1 MAYLTKEGEIRTADP
16 EKIDMPEIGELNRH
30 IAELE
35 SFIEKTKRVR
45 NHRAAEMDTLARSV
59 KNDIDQLM
67 YLVYLNVYLFRLN
80 NYYDYDYTRNQDVTP
95 IDIYKMVQSGEMPNI
110 WAPVKAKKYNKVYN
124 TGRTSK
130 DAYYLLASFGDKF
143 SEKGSNIYN
152 YSDTVNKFHAYV
164 KEMYTWTRTSIF
176 YDIIKELNNDSRTG
190 RKLLTADCINP
201 NKIENISRIN
211 PVIYSIDLSGNYT
224 GNPSA
229 IRYRATYMKDR
240 QWDFSYADGRYDNA
254 ANYTRKAGG
263 YERVDIMRDDLFF
276 KPLTT
281 DLEFMTE
288 YFLRYGVF
296 TGLVEFDNASS
307 YFSRYGQFE
316 AVKFLGDIGSIVEK
330 FVQVVKRIVRL
341 PTPEEETKITI
352 PNTVFKKIDYV
363 GQLLRQY
370 GGEERI
376 RLRGKSPTVESFM
389 KKLFVQVGIRLN
401 ELANYNPI
409 INGSN
414 FIPIFGVNGSI
425 PRLEKDT
432 KKVYSIF
439 SPINGY
445 TDTKDRFF
453 VTHKGTEDTSI
464 RLEYAR
470 FAENSDR
477 VSLLDI
483 NSLPG
488 DLLTRAEK
496 LFKEPHD
503 FSREHESIRLN
514 SITENQEFRERFLSR
529 FGEYPDTRHMI
540 AISVAEMVLR
550 YLLGSVRTSMVPRL
564 RYEVLHPKLLENLN
578 NTFNTNFPYGT
589 KFVYIA
595 FYTSLDTRVTVNEY
609 SYGNRITDFI
619 EKYINTGYSNKWGV
633 KDTEIL
639 KTIKKLEGLS
649 GNSLINDESVKI
661 ISDTI
666 YQVVI
671 NLINESA
678 RGVSLN
684 DGNTRVREL
693 SVIEIE
699 GENVKSFKER
709 IERDLEIYPYRN
721 DEDLKRHILL
731 PLLDDMRK
739 NSDFN

>member
-1 MAYLTKEGEIRTADP
+1 MAYLDIGGNIRTADP
-16 EKIDMPEIGELNRH
+16 EKIDMPEIGEFHEHL
-30 IAELE
+30 ATLE
-35 SFIEKTKRVR
+35 GFVQKTKRAR
-45 NHRAAEMDTLARSV
+45 NFRAAEMDTLARSV
-59 KNDIDQLM
+59 KNGIDQLM

-95 IDIYKMVQSGEMPNI
+95 IDIYKMVQSGEMANI
-110 WAPVKAKKYNKVYN
+110 WSPVKAKKYNKVYN
-124 TGRTSK
+124 TGRTSR
-130 DAYYLLASFGDKF
+130 DAYYLLASFGNKF

-164 KEMYTWTRTSIF
+164 KEMYTWMKNDF
-176 YDIIKELNNDSRTG
+176 YDIIKELNNDSRIG

-201 NKIENISRIN
+201 NRIENISRIN
-211 PVIYSIDLSGNYT
+211 PVIYSLDLNDNYT

-229 IRYRATYMKDR
+229 VRYRAAYMKNR
-240 QWDFSYADGRYDNA
+240 SWDYVYADGRNDNA
-254 ANYTRKAGG
+254 ANYIHRNDG

-276 KPLTT
+276 KPLNA
-281 DLEFMTE
+281 DLELMTE

-296 TGLVEFDNASS
+296 TGLVEFGNASS

-316 AVKFLGDIGSIVEK
+316 AIKFLEDIGSLVEK
-330 FVQVVKRIVRL
+330 FVQAVKRIVRL

-363 GQLLRQY
+363 GQMLRQY

-401 ELANYNPI
+401 ELANYNPV
-409 INGSN
+409 INSSN
-414 FIPIFGVNGSI
+414 FIPIIGVNGSI
-425 PRLEKDT
+425 PRVEKDS
-432 KKVYSIF
+432 KKIYSIF

-470 FAENSDR
+470 FADNSDR
-477 VSLLDI
+477 ISLLDI

-488 DLLTRAEK
+488 DLLARAEK
-496 LFKEPHD
+496 LFKEPYN
-503 FSREHESIRLN
+503 FEREHESIRLN
-514 SITENQEFRERFLSR
+514 SITENQEFRERFMSR

-540 AISVAEMVLR
+540 SISVVEMVLR

-564 RYEVLHPKLLENLN
+564 RYEVLHPKLLESINS
-578 NTFNTNFPYGT
+578 TFNTNFPYGT

-595 FYTSLDTRVTVNEY
+595 FYTSFDTRVTVNEY

-649 GNSLINDESVKI
+649 GNAVLNDDSVKV
-661 ISDTI
+661 ISDII
-666 YQVVI
+666 YQVVV
-671 NLINESA
+671 NLISESA

-684 DGNTRVREL
+684 DGNTRLRGSPVF
-693 SVIEIE
+693 EIE
-699 GENVKSFKER
+699 NENTKTFKGR
-709 IERDLEIYPYRN
+709 IENDLVTYPYRG
-721 DEDLKRHILL
+721 DEELKRHLLL

-739 NSDFN
+739 NSDFS

>member
-1 MAYLTKEGEIRTADP
+1 MAYLDIGGNIRTTDP
-16 EKIDMPEIGELNRH
+16 EKIDMPEIGEFHEHLTT
-30 IAELE
+30 LE
-35 SFIEKTKRVR
+35 SFVEKTKRAR
-45 NHRAAEMDTLARSV
+45 NFRAAEMDTLARSV
-59 KNDIDQLM
+59 KNGIDQLM

-95 IDIYKMVQSGEMPNI
+95 IDIYKMVQSGEMANI
-110 WAPVKAKKYNKVYN
+110 WSPVKAKKYNKVYN
-124 TGRTSK
+124 TGRTSR
-130 DAYYLLASFGDKF
+130 DAYYLLASFGNKF

-152 YSDTVNKFHAYV
+152 YGDTVNKFHAYV
-164 KEMYTWTRTSIF
+164 KEMYTRMKNDF
-176 YDIIKELNNDSRTG
+176 YDIIKELNNESRIG

-201 NKIENISRIN
+201 NRIENISRIN
-211 PVIYSIDLSGNYT
+211 PVIYSLDLSNNYT

-229 IRYRATYMKDR
+229 VRYRAAYMKNR
-240 QWDFSYADGRYDNA
+240 SWDYVYADGRNDNA
-254 ANYTRKAGG
+254 ANYIHRNNGH
-263 YERVDIMRDDLFF
+263 ERVDIMRDDLFF
-276 KPLTT
+276 KPLNT
-281 DLEFMTE
+281 DLELMTE

-296 TGLVEFDNASS
+296 TGLVEFGNASS

-316 AVKFLGDIGSIVEK
+316 AIKFLEDIGSLVEK
-330 FVQVVKRIVRL
+330 FVQAVKRIVRL

-363 GQLLRQY
+363 GQMLRQY

-414 FIPIFGVNGSI
+414 FIPIIGVDGSI
-425 PRLEKDT
+425 PRVEKDS
-432 KKVYSIF
+432 KKIYSIF
-439 SPINGY
+439 SSINGY
-445 TDTKDRFF
+445 TDTNDRFF

-470 FAENSDR
+470 FADNSDR
-477 VSLLDI
+477 ISLLDI

-488 DLLTRAEK
+488 DLLARAEK
-496 LFKEPHD
+496 LFKEPYN
-503 FSREHESIRLN
+503 FEREHRSIRLN
-514 SITENQEFRERFLSR
+514 SITENQEFRERFMSR

-540 AISVAEMVLR
+540 SISVVEMVLR

-564 RYEVLHPKLLENLN
+564 RYEVLHPKLLESINS
-578 NTFNTNFPYGT
+578 TFNTNFPYGT

-595 FYTSLDTRVTVNEY
+595 FYTSFDTRVTVNEY

-649 GNSLINDESVKI
+649 GNAVLNDDSVKV

-671 NLINESA
+671 NLISESA

-684 DGNTRVREL
+684 DDNTRLRGSPVF
-693 SVIEIE
+693 EIE
-699 GENVKSFKER
+699 NENIKTFKGG
-709 IERDLEIYPYRN
+709 IENDLVTYPYRG
-721 DEDLKRHILL
+721 DEELKRHLFL

-739 NSDFN
+739 NSDFS

>member
-1 MAYLTKEGEIRTADP
+1 MAYLDIGGNIRTADP
-16 EKIDMPEIGELNRH
+16 EKIDMPEIGEFHEHL
-30 IAELE
+30 ATLE
-35 SFIEKTKRVR
+35 GFVQKTKRAR
-45 NHRAAEMDTLARSV
+45 NFRAAEMDTLARSV
-59 KNDIDQLM
+59 KNGIDQLM

-95 IDIYKMVQSGEMPNI
+95 IDIYKMVQSGEMANI
-110 WAPVKAKKYNKVYN
+110 WSPVKAKKYNKVYN
-124 TGRTSK
+124 TGRTSR
-130 DAYYLLASFGDKF
+130 DAYYLLASFGNKF

-152 YSDTVNKFHAYV
+152 YSDTVNKFHTYV
-164 KEMYTWTRTSIF
+164 KEMYTWMKNDF
-176 YDIIKELNNDSRTG
+176 YDIIKELNNESRIG
-190 RKLLTADCINP
+190 RKLLTADCTNP
-201 NKIENISRIN
+201 NRIENISRIN
-211 PVIYSIDLSGNYT
+211 PVIYSLDLNDNYT

-229 IRYRATYMKDR
+229 VRYRAAYMKNR
-240 QWDFSYADGRYDNA
+240 SWDYVYADGRNDNA
-254 ANYTRKAGG
+254 ANYIHRNDG

-276 KPLTT
+276 KPLNT
-281 DLEFMTE
+281 DLELMTE

-296 TGLVEFDNASS
+296 TGLVEFGNTSS

-316 AVKFLGDIGSIVEK
+316 AIKFLEDIGSLVEK
-330 FVQVVKRIVRL
+330 FVQAVKRIVRL

-352 PNTVFKKIDYV
+352 PNTVFKKIDYA
-363 GQLLRQY
+363 GQMLRQY

-414 FIPIFGVNGSI
+414 FIPIIGVNGSI
-425 PRLEKDT
+425 PRVEKDS
-432 KKVYSIF
+432 KKIYSIF

-477 VSLLDI
+477 ISLLDI

-488 DLLTRAEK
+488 DLLARAEK
-496 LFKEPHD
+496 LFKEPYN
-503 FSREHESIRLN
+503 FEREHESIRLN
-514 SITENQEFRERFLSR
+514 SITENQEFRERFMSR

-540 AISVAEMVLR
+540 SISVVEMVLR

-564 RYEVLHPKLLENLN
+564 RYEVLHPKLLESINS
-578 NTFNTNFPYGT
+578 TFNTNFPYGT
-589 KFVYIA
+589 KFVYIV
-595 FYTSLDTRVTVNEY
+595 FYTSFDTRVTVNEY

-649 GNSLINDESVKI
+649 GNAVLNDDSVKV

-671 NLINESA
+671 NLISESA
-678 RGVSLN
+678 RGASLN
-684 DGNTRVREL
+684 DGNTRLRGSPVF
-693 SVIEIE
+693 EIE
-699 GENVKSFKER
+699 NENIKTFKGR
-709 IERDLEIYPYRN
+709 IENDLVTYPYRG
-721 DEDLKRHILL
+721 DEDIKRHLFL

-739 NSDFN
+739 NSDFS

>member
-1 MAYLTKEGEIRTADP
+1 MAYLTKEGKIRTADP
-16 EKIDMPEIGELNRH
+16 EKIDMPESGEFQEHLTT
-30 IAELE
+30 LE
-35 SFIEKTKRVR
+35 GFVQKTKRLR
-45 NHRAAEMDTLARSV
+45 NLRAGEIDNVAKLV
-59 KNDIDQLM
+59 KSEINQLM
-67 YLVYLNVYLFRLN
+67 YLVYLNVYIFRLN

-95 IDIYKMVQSGEMPNI
+95 IDIYKMVQTGEMANI

-124 TGRTSK
+124 IGRTRK
-130 DAYYLLASFGDKF
+130 DDYPLLASFGDKF
-143 SEKGSNIYN
+143 SEKGSTIYN
-152 YSDTVNKFHAYV
+152 YGETVNKFHTYV
-164 KEMYTWTRTSIF
+164 KEMYTWMKNDF
-176 YDIIKELNNDSRTG
+176 YDIIKELNNESRIG

-211 PVIYSIDLSGNYT
+211 PVIYSLDLNGHYT

-229 IRYRATYMKDR
+229 VRYRAAYMKNRMWGYFANGRDDNEFNYIHLDR
-240 QWDFSYADGRYDNA
+240 
-254 ANYTRKAGG
+254 G
-263 YERVDIMRDDLFF
+263 YERVDIMHDDLFF

-296 TGLVEFDNASS
+296 TGLVGFGNASS
-307 YFSRYGQFE
+307 YFSHYGQFE
-316 AVKFLGDIGSIVEK
+316 AIKFLEDIGSLVEK
-330 FVQVVKRIVRL
+330 FVQAVRRIVRL
-341 PTPEEETKITI
+341 PTPEEEIKVTI

-376 RLRGKSPTVESFM
+376 RLRGKPSTVESFM

-414 FIPIFGVNGSI
+414 FIPIFGVNGSV
-425 PRLEKDT
+425 PQVEKDT

-488 DLLTRAEK
+488 DLLARAEK

-503 FSREHESIRLN
+503 FSREHKSIRLN

-540 AISVAEMVLR
+540 AISVVEMVLR

-595 FYTSLDTRVTVNEY
+595 FYTSVDTRVTANEY

-661 ISDTI
+661 ISDAI

-678 RGVSLN
+678 KGASFN
-684 DGNTRVREL
+684 DGNTRVRGL
-693 SVIEIE
+693 SALEIE
-699 GENVKSFKER
+699 GENIKSFKER
-709 IERDLEIYPYRN
+709 VENDLVIYPYRS
-721 DEDLKRHILL
+721 DEELKRHILL

-739 NSDFN
+739 NSDFS

>member
-1 MAYLTKEGEIRTADP
+1 MAYLTKGGEIRTANP
-16 EKIDMPEIGELNRH
+16 EKIDMPETGEFHEHL
-30 IAELE
+30 ATLE
-35 SFIEKTKRVR
+35 GFVQKTKRLR
-45 NHRAAEMDTLARSV
+45 NLRAGEIDNIAKLV
-59 KNDIDQLM
+59 KSEVDQLM

-95 IDIYKMVQSGEMPNI
+95 IDIYKMVQTGEMVNI

-124 TGRTSK
+124 IGRTKK
-130 DAYYLLASFGDKF
+130 DAFYLLASFGDKF
-143 SEKGSNIYN
+143 SEKSSTIYN
-152 YSDTVNKFHAYV
+152 YSDTVNKFHTYV
-164 KEMYTWTRTSIF
+164 KEMYTWMKNDF
-176 YDIIKELNNDSRTG
+176 YDIIKELNNDSRIG
-190 RKLLTADCINP
+190 RKLLTADCTNP

-211 PVIYSIDLSGNYT
+211 PVIYSISLSDEFT

-229 IRYRATYMKDR
+229 VRYRATYMKYR
-240 QWDFSYADGRYDNA
+240 TWYRSYARGYDDNEY
-254 ANYTRKAGG
+254 NYIELNNG
-263 YERVDIMRDDLFF
+263 YERVDIMYEDLFF
-276 KPLTT
+276 KPLNA

-296 TGLVEFDNASS
+296 TGLVEFANASS

-316 AVKFLGDIGSIVEK
+316 AIKFLEDIGSIIEK
-330 FVQVVKRIVRL
+330 FVQAVKRIVRL

-363 GQLLRQY
+363 EQLLRQY

-376 RLRGKSPTVESFM
+376 RLRGKSHTVESFM

-414 FIPIFGVNGSI
+414 FIPIIGLNGST
-425 PRLEKDT
+425 PQVEKDS

-488 DLLTRAEK
+488 DLLTRSEK

-514 SITENQEFRERFLSR
+514 SITENQEFRERFMNR

-540 AISVAEMVLR
+540 AISVVEMVLR
-550 YLLGSVRTSMVPRL
+550 YLLGSVRASMVPRL

-595 FYTSLDTRVTVNEY
+595 FYTSFDTKVTANEY

-639 KTIKKLEGLS
+639 KTVKKLEELS
-649 GNSLINDESVKI
+649 GNSVINDESVKI

-671 NLINESA
+671 NLISESA

-684 DGNTRVREL
+684 DGNTRVRGL
-693 SVIEIE
+693 SIIEIE
-699 GENVKSFKER
+699 GENIKSFKGRVEN
-709 IERDLEIYPYRN
+709 DLTIYPYRGD
-721 DEDLKRHILL
+721 DEIKRHILL

-739 NSDFN
+739 NSDFS

>member
-1 MAYLTKEGEIRTADP
+1 MAYLDIGGNIRTADP
-16 EKIDMPEIGELNRH
+16 EKIDMPEIGEFHEHL
-30 IAELE
+30 ATLE
-35 SFIEKTKRVR
+35 GFVQKTKRAR
-45 NHRAAEMDTLARSV
+45 NFRAAEMDTLARSV
-59 KNDIDQLM
+59 KNGIDQLM

-95 IDIYKMVQSGEMPNI
+95 IDIYKMVQSGEMANI
-110 WAPVKAKKYNKVYN
+110 WSPVKAKKYNKVYN
-124 TGRTSK
+124 TGRTSR
-130 DAYYLLASFGDKF
+130 DAYYLLASFGNKF

-164 KEMYTWTRTSIF
+164 KEMYTWMKNDF
-176 YDIIKELNNDSRTG
+176 YDIIKELNNDSRIG

-201 NKIENISRIN
+201 NRIENISRIN
-211 PVIYSIDLSGNYT
+211 PVIYSLDLNDNYT

-229 IRYRATYMKDR
+229 VRYRAAYMKNR
-240 QWDFSYADGRYDNA
+240 SWDYVYADGRNDNA
-254 ANYTRKAGG
+254 ANYIHRNDG

-276 KPLTT
+276 KPLNA
-281 DLEFMTE
+281 DLELMTE

-296 TGLVEFDNASS
+296 TGLVEFGNASS

-316 AVKFLGDIGSIVEK
+316 AIKFLEDIGSLVEK
-330 FVQVVKRIVRL
+330 FVQAVKRIVRL

-363 GQLLRQY
+363 GQMLRQY

-401 ELANYNPI
+401 ELANYNPV
-409 INGSN
+409 INSSN
-414 FIPIFGVNGSI
+414 FIPIIGVNGSI
-425 PRLEKDT
+425 PRVEKDS
-432 KKVYSIF
+432 KKIYSIF

-470 FAENSDR
+470 FADNSDR
-477 VSLLDI
+477 ISLLDI

-488 DLLTRAEK
+488 DLLARAEK
-496 LFKEPHD
+496 LFKEPYN
-503 FSREHESIRLN
+503 FEREHESIRLN
-514 SITENQEFRERFLSR
+514 SITENQEFRERFMSR

-540 AISVAEMVLR
+540 SISVVEMVLR

-564 RYEVLHPKLLENLN
+564 RYEVLHPKLLESINS
-578 NTFNTNFPYGT
+578 TFNTNFPYGT

-595 FYTSLDTRVTVNEY
+595 FYTSFDTRVTVNEY

-619 EKYINTGYSNKWGV
+619 EKYINTGCSNKWGV

-649 GNSLINDESVKI
+649 GNAVLNDDSVKV
-661 ISDTI
+661 ISDII
-666 YQVVI
+666 YQVVV
-671 NLINESA
+671 NLISESA

-684 DGNTRVREL
+684 DGNTRLRGSPVF
-693 SVIEIE
+693 EIE
-699 GENVKSFKER
+699 NENTKTFKGR
-709 IERDLEIYPYRN
+709 IENDLVTYPYRG
-721 DEDLKRHILL
+721 DEELKRHLLL

-739 NSDFN
+739 NSDFS

>member
-1 MAYLTKEGEIRTADP
+1 MAYLTRDGVIHTADP
-16 EKIDMPEIGELNRH
+16 EKIDMPEIGIFPTL
-30 IAELE
+30 IAGLE
-35 SFIEKTKRVR
+35 GFIEKTKRARTFNSAEIDKLAGSVR
-45 NHRAAEMDTLARSV
+45 EE
-59 KNDIDQLM
+59 IDQVM
-67 YLVYLNVYLFRLN
+67 YLTYLNIYLFRLN

-95 IDIYKMVQSGEMPNI
+95 IDIYKMVQTGEMANI

-124 TGRTSK
+124 IGRTRK
-130 DAYYLLASFGDKF
+130 DDYPLLASFGNKF
-143 SEKGSNIYN
+143 SEKGSTIYN
-152 YSDTVNKFHAYV
+152 YGDTVNKFHAYV
-164 KEMYTWTRTSIF
+164 KEMYTWMKNDF
-176 YDIIKELNNDSRTG
+176 YDIIKELNNDSRIG

-211 PVIYSIDLSGNYT
+211 PVIYSLDLNDNFT

-229 IRYRATYMKDR
+229 VRYRAAYMKNR
-240 QWDFSYADGRYDNA
+240 TWDYSYSTGRGDNEFNYVSLHDGY
-254 ANYTRKAGG
+254 Y
-263 YERVDIMRDDLFF
+263 RVDIMYNSLFF
-276 KPLTT
+276 KPLNA
-281 DLEFMTE
+281 DLELMTE

-296 TGLVEFDNASS
+296 TRLVEFSNGSS
-307 YFSRYGQFE
+307 YFSRYGQSE
-316 AVKFLGDIGSIVEK
+316 AIKFLENIGSITEK
-330 FVQVVKRIVRL
+330 FVQAVKRIVRL
-341 PTPEEETKITI
+341 PTPQEEAKITI

-425 PRLEKDT
+425 PRVEKDS
-432 KKVYSIF
+432 KKIYSIF

-477 VSLLDI
+477 ASLLDI

-488 DLLTRAEK
+488 DLLARAEK
-496 LFKEPHD
+496 LFKEPYD
-503 FSREHESIRLN
+503 FSREHEAIRLN

-540 AISVAEMVLR
+540 AISVVEMVLR

-589 KFVYIA
+589 KFVYIV
-595 FYTSLDTRVTVNEY
+595 FYTSFDTRVTANEY

-678 RGVSLN
+678 KGASLN
-684 DGNTRVREL
+684 DGNTKVRGL
-693 SVIEIE
+693 STIEIE
-699 GENVKSFKER
+699 GENIKSFKGRVEN
-709 IERDLEIYPYRN
+709 DLKIYPYRG
-721 DEDLKRHILL
+721 DEDIDRHILL

-739 NSDFN
+739 NSDFS

>member
-1 MAYLTKEGEIRTADP
+1 MAYLDIGGNIRTADP
-16 EKIDMPEIGELNRH
+16 EKIDMPESGEFQEHLTT
-30 IAELE
+30 LE
-35 SFIEKTKRVR
+35 GFVQKTKRLR
-45 NHRAAEMDTLARSV
+45 NLRAGEVDNVARLV
-59 KNDIDQLM
+59 KSEINQLM

-95 IDIYKMVQSGEMPNI
+95 IDIYKMVQSGEMANI

-124 TGRTSK
+124 IGRNKK
-130 DAYYLLASFGDKF
+130 DAYYLLASFGNKF
-143 SEKGSNIYN
+143 SEKSSTIYN
-152 YSDTVNKFHAYV
+152 YRDTVNKFHAYV
-164 KEMYTWTRTSIF
+164 KEMYTWMKNDF
-176 YDIIKELNNDSRTG
+176 YDIIKELNNESRIG
-190 RKLLTADCINP
+190 RKLLTSDCTNP

-211 PVIYSIDLSGNYT
+211 PVIYSLNLSDEYT

-229 IRYRATYMKDR
+229 VRYRAAYMKDR
-240 QWDFSYADGRYDNA
+240 KWDYSYADGRYDNEF
-254 ANYTRKAGG
+254 NYVHLNDG

-276 KPLTT
+276 KPLNA

-296 TGLVEFDNASS
+296 TGLVEFSNGSS

-316 AVKFLGDIGSIVEK
+316 AIKFLEDIGSLVEK
-330 FVQVVKRIVRL
+330 FVQAVRRIVRL
-341 PTPEEETKITI
+341 PSPEEETKVTI

-414 FIPIFGVNGSI
+414 FIPIFGVDGSI
-425 PRLEKDT
+425 PRVEKDT

-488 DLLTRAEK
+488 DLLARAEK
-496 LFKEPHD
+496 LFKEPYD

-540 AISVAEMVLR
+540 AISVVEMVLR

-595 FYTSLDTRVTVNEY
+595 FYTSFDTRVTVNEY

-649 GNSLINDESVKI
+649 GNSIISDESVKI

-678 RGVSLN
+678 KGASLN
-684 DGNTRVREL
+684 DGNTRIRGL
-693 SVIEIE
+693 SPIEIE
-699 GENVKSFKER
+699 GENIKTFKGR
-709 IERDLEIYPYRN
+709 IENDLSIYPYRN
-721 DEDLKRHILL
+721 DEEIKRHILL

-739 NSDFN
+739 NSDFS

>member
-1 MAYLTKEGEIRTADP
+1 MAYLTKEGKIRTADP
-16 EKIDMPEIGELNRH
+16 EKIDMPESGEFQEHLTT
-30 IAELE
+30 LE
-35 SFIEKTKRVR
+35 GFVQKTKRLR
-45 NHRAAEMDTLARSV
+45 NLRAGEIDNVAKLV
-59 KNDIDQLM
+59 KSEINQLM
-67 YLVYLNVYLFRLN
+67 YLVYLNVYIFRLN

-95 IDIYKMVQSGEMPNI
+95 IDIYKMVQTGEMANI

-124 TGRTSK
+124 IGRTRK
-130 DAYYLLASFGDKF
+130 DDYPLLASFGDKF
-143 SEKGSNIYN
+143 SEKGSTIYN
-152 YSDTVNKFHAYV
+152 YGETVNKFHTYV
-164 KEMYTWTRTSIF
+164 KEMYTWMKNDF
-176 YDIIKELNNDSRTG
+176 YDIIKELNNESRIG

-211 PVIYSIDLSGNYT
+211 PVIYSLDLNGHYT
-224 GNPSA
+224 GNPNA
-229 IRYRATYMKDR
+229 VRYRAAYMKNRMWGYFANGRDDNEFNYIHLDR
-240 QWDFSYADGRYDNA
+240 
-254 ANYTRKAGG
+254 G
-263 YERVDIMRDDLFF
+263 YERVDIMHDDLFF

-296 TGLVEFDNASS
+296 TGLVGFGNASS
-307 YFSRYGQFE
+307 YFSHYGQFE
-316 AVKFLGDIGSIVEK
+316 AIKFLEDIGSLVEK
-330 FVQVVKRIVRL
+330 FVQAVRRIVRL
-341 PTPEEETKITI
+341 PTPEEEIKVTI

-376 RLRGKSPTVESFM
+376 RLRGKPSTVESFM

-414 FIPIFGVNGSI
+414 FIPIFGVNGSV
-425 PRLEKDT
+425 PQVEKDT

-488 DLLTRAEK
+488 DLLARAEK

-503 FSREHESIRLN
+503 FSREHKSIRLN

-540 AISVAEMVLR
+540 AISVVEMVLR

-595 FYTSLDTRVTVNEY
+595 FYTSVDTRVTANEY

-661 ISDTI
+661 ISDAI

-678 RGVSLN
+678 KGASFN
-684 DGNTRVREL
+684 DGNTRVRGL
-693 SVIEIE
+693 SALEIE
-699 GENVKSFKER
+699 GENIKSFKER
-709 IERDLEIYPYRN
+709 VENDLVIYPYRS
-721 DEDLKRHILL
+721 DEELKRHILL

-739 NSDFN
+739 NSDFS

>member
-1 MAYLTKEGEIRTADP
+1 MAYLDIGGNIRTTDP
-16 EKIDMPEIGELNRH
+16 EKIDMPEIGEFHEHLTT
-30 IAELE
+30 LE
-35 SFIEKTKRVR
+35 SFVEKTKRAR
-45 NHRAAEMDTLARSV
+45 NFRAAEMDTLARSV
-59 KNDIDQLM
+59 KNGIDQLM

-95 IDIYKMVQSGEMPNI
+95 IDIYKMVQSGEMANI
-110 WAPVKAKKYNKVYN
+110 WSPVKAKKYNKVYN
-124 TGRTSK
+124 TGRTSR
-130 DAYYLLASFGDKF
+130 DAYYLLASFGNKF

-152 YSDTVNKFHAYV
+152 YGDTVNKFHAYV
-164 KEMYTWTRTSIF
+164 KEMYTRMKNDF
-176 YDIIKELNNDSRTG
+176 YDIIKELNNESRIG

-201 NKIENISRIN
+201 NRIENISRIN
-211 PVIYSIDLSGNYT
+211 PVIYSLDLSNNYT

-229 IRYRATYMKDR
+229 VRYRAAYMKNR
-240 QWDFSYADGRYDNA
+240 SWDYVYADGRNDNA
-254 ANYTRKAGG
+254 ANYIHRNNGH
-263 YERVDIMRDDLFF
+263 ERVDIMRDDLFF
-276 KPLTT
+276 KPLNT
-281 DLEFMTE
+281 DLELMTE

-296 TGLVEFDNASS
+296 TGLVEFGNASS

-316 AVKFLGDIGSIVEK
+316 AIKFLEDIGSLVEK
-330 FVQVVKRIVRL
+330 FVQAVKRIVRL

-363 GQLLRQY
+363 GQMLRQY

-414 FIPIFGVNGSI
+414 FIPIIGVDGSI
-425 PRLEKDT
+425 PRVEKDS
-432 KKVYSIF
+432 KKIYSIF
-439 SPINGY
+439 SSINGY
-445 TDTKDRFF
+445 TDTNDRFF

-470 FAENSDR
+470 FADNSDR
-477 VSLLDI
+477 ISLLDI

-488 DLLTRAEK
+488 DLLARAEK
-496 LFKEPHD
+496 LFKEPYN
-503 FSREHESIRLN
+503 FEREHRSIRLN
-514 SITENQEFRERFLSR
+514 SITENQEFRERFMSR

-540 AISVAEMVLR
+540 SISVVEMVLR

-564 RYEVLHPKLLENLN
+564 RYEVLHPKLLESINS
-578 NTFNTNFPYGT
+578 TFNTNFPYGT

-595 FYTSLDTRVTVNEY
+595 FYTSFDTRVTVNEY

-649 GNSLINDESVKI
+649 GNAVLNDDSVKV

-671 NLINESA
+671 NLISESA

-684 DGNTRVREL
+684 DDNTRLRGSPVF
-693 SVIEIE
+693 EIE
-699 GENVKSFKER
+699 NENIKTFKGG
-709 IERDLEIYPYRN
+709 IENDLVTYPYRV
-721 DEDLKRHILL
+721 DEELKRHLFL

-739 NSDFN
+739 NSDFS

>member
-1 MAYLTKEGEIRTADP
+1 MAYLDIGGNIRTADP
-16 EKIDMPEIGELNRH
+16 EKIDMPEIGEFHEHL
-30 IAELE
+30 ATLE
-35 SFIEKTKRVR
+35 GFVQKTKRLR
-45 NHRAAEMDTLARSV
+45 NLRAGE
-59 KNDIDQLM
+59 IDNVAKLIKSEANQLM
-67 YLVYLNVYLFRLN
+67 YLVYLNVYLFRLT
-80 NYYDYDYTRNQDVTP
+80 NYYDYAYTRNQDVTP

-110 WAPVKAKKYNKVYN
+110 WASVKAKKYNKVYN
-124 TGRTSK
+124 IGRTRK
-130 DAYYLLASFGDKF
+130 DDYPLLASFGNKF
-143 SEKGSNIYN
+143 SEKGSTIYN
-152 YSDTVNKFHAYV
+152 YGDTVNKFHAYV
-164 KEMYTWTRTSIF
+164 KEMYTWMKNDF
-176 YDIIKELNNDSRTG
+176 YDIIKELNNESRVG
-190 RKLLTADCINP
+190 RKLLTSDCINP

-211 PVIYSIDLSGNYT
+211 PIIYSLDLNDNFT

-229 IRYRATYMKDR
+229 LRYRAAYMKNR
-240 QWDFSYADGRYDNA
+240 TWDYSYSTGRGDNEF
-254 ANYTRKAGG
+254 NYVHRDGG
-263 YERVDIMRDDLFF
+263 YERVDIMYNSLFF
-276 KPLTT
+276 KPLNA
-281 DLEFMTE
+281 DLELMTE

-296 TGLVEFDNASS
+296 TGLVEFSNGSS

-316 AVKFLGDIGSIVEK
+316 AIKFLEDIGTIIEK
-330 FVQVVKRIVRL
+330 FVQAVKRIVRL
-341 PTPEEETKITI
+341 PTSQEETKITI

-425 PRLEKDT
+425 PRVEKDT

-488 DLLTRAEK
+488 DLLARAEK
-496 LFKEPHD
+496 LFKEPYD

-514 SITENQEFRERFLSR
+514 SITENQEFRERFMSR

-540 AISVAEMVLR
+540 AISVTEMVLR

-595 FYTSLDTRVTVNEY
+595 FYTSFDTRVTVNEY

-678 RGVSLN
+678 KGASLN
-684 DGNTRVREL
+684 DGNTRVRGL

-699 GENVKSFKER
+699 GENIKSFKGRVEN
-709 IERDLEIYPYRN
+709 DLAIYPYRS
-721 DEDLKRHILL
+721 DEELKRHILL

-739 NSDFN
+739 NSDFS